1 MQHTMRMMT
10 TIRTIA
16 TTRHAPMIPHIAAS
30 DSPVGKRRVPAS
42 DGAPVVVP
50 VVGGGAAKI
59 TRNEARCYFLEK
71 WS

>member
-1 MQHTMRMMT
+1 MLTIT
-10 TIRTIA
+10 TTPM
-16 TTRHAPMIPHIAAS
+16 HAPMIPHIAAS